1 MIKKFFLKNIFFF
14 IIFFFHQVYA
24 SIDNKIIVKVDDKII
39 SLYELKNKINTEI
52 VLRNLE
58 MNQENIDQLKPRAL
72 QTLIKLRLKEIEIA
86 KFSSNNLEKINIS
99 RQLQNISSNNL
110 EELRNK
116 FYNNNLDYDIFLK
129 ELKIQTAW
137 QQLIFKLYGDKVVI
151 DENEL
156 IKLANKFKNKS
167 ELKEYDLSEII
178 FSFENEN
185 EKNNKIQD
193 VKQKLKKVGFEETL
207 KIFSESDTV
216 ANNGRLGL
224 VSENSLSKNIFEKL
238 KNLQEGEI
246 SEPIISSNKV
256 LFLKINKILSSKNQ
270 DINIKEIKKNIEN
283 KKKGELLRL
292 YSESHLSKIK
302 NSSYIEFK

>member
-1 MIKKFFLKNIFFF
+1 
-14 IIFFFHQVYA
+14 
-24 SIDNKIIVKVDDKII
+24 
-39 SLYELKNKINTEI
+39 
-52 VLRNLE
+52 

>member
-58 MNQENIDQLKPRAL
+58 MNQENIDQLKPHAL

-185 EKNNKIQD
+185 EKNNKIQN